1 MGRPIAR
8 RGTVARLLRDKKSQ
22 LPSLYCLFCAPL
34 LRSPLS
40 TLLFDRVRT
49 PEAVR
54 SVLEGG
60 VYQNGARVD
69 DELVRMLTRP
79 G

>member
-1 MGRPIAR
+1 
-8 RGTVARLLRDKKSQ
+8 
-22 LPSLYCLFCAPL
+22 
-34 LRSPLS
+34 
-40 TLLFDRVRT
+40 VRT

-60 VYQNGARVD
+60 VYQNAARVD
-69 DELVRMLTRP
+69 EELVRMRTRP